1 MSPSVI
7 APVTATRPAI
17 NTPNQTHGGFKK
29 QIPAKSFLIAR
40 VRDSVS
46 VNLITESKINNLFGL
61 NKDIED
67 PVVQQLKKHS
77 EKLVKKIFRDER
89 NRDKTRELLD
99 QPEEEKVFQNIHAP
113 EKCYPAILRLNGVSG
128 LDRVSEE
135 GASNNMDL
143 FNARKKNKIVPS
155 STHSK
160 PKILF
165 LRAKLQVHVSFY
177 RDDFTLVRL
186 RLRCKTTQDRYL
198 DAGSHSIRELCSRSR

>member
-1 MSPSVI
+1 VSPYVI

-46 VNLITESKINNLFGL
+46 VNPITESKINNRFGL
-61 NKDIED
+61 DKDIED

-77 EKLVKKIFRDER
+77 DKLVKKIFRDEK

-143 FNARKKNKIVPS
+143 FNARTKQNCAIINTLQTENSLLKGKIAGAS
-155 STHSK
+155 
-160 PKILF
+160 IL
-165 LRAKLQVHVSFY
+165 LS
-177 RDDFTLVRL
+177 
-186 RLRCKTTQDRYL
+186 
-198 DAGSHSIRELCSRSR
+198 